1 MYKQQKQRGKK
12 MTKKM
17 TMTKVK
23 PTQTLEKHLDTL
35 RKGGAVKATDF
46 CAAMGIDTFVIK

>member
-1 MYKQQKQRGKK
+1 

-17 TMTKVK
+17 TMHKVK
-23 PTQTLEKHLDTL
+23 PTQTLDKHLDTL